1 MVPVVLFREKSGRV
15 PYLEWV
21 DTLPAEV
28 RLLCR
33 ARLHQLSLDGHALRR
48 PIADD
53 LRNGIHELRLHRG
66 RRQYRIL
73 YFFHG
78 RGGSR
83 RLSRHP
89 EVRAAVPP
97 TEIERS
103 HSSPVGVRRRSDGP
117 HSRGASMSTKKRKG
131 TTDAL
136 EIMDRR
142 YFSEV
147 PDFKEKLED
156 AVLNMSIATEVYE
169 LRTRAK
175 LTQKQLAERVGT
187 THTVISRLEDADYRG
202 HSLKMLQRIVKAM
215 GCRMEIHIIGHR
227 RRRRIPA

>member
-33 ARLHQLSLDGHALRR
+33 ARLLQLSLDGHALRR

-78 RGGSR
+78 REAVVVSHGIQKFG
-83 RLSRHP
+83 
-89 EVRAAVPP
+89 AAVPP
-97 TEIERS
+97 TEIERAI
-103 HSSPVGVRRRSDGP
+103 RRMWEFAANPTGRT
-117 HSRGASMSTKKRKG
+117 H
-131 TTDAL
+131 
-136 EIMDRR
+136 E
-142 YFSEV
+142 
-147 PDFKEKLED
+147 
-156 AVLNMSIATEVYE
+156 E
-169 LRTRAK
+169 L
-175 LTQKQLAERVGT
+175 
-187 THTVISRLEDADYRG
+187 
-202 HSLKMLQRIVKAM
+202 
-215 GCRMEIHIIGHR
+215 
-227 RRRRIPA
+227 P

>member
-1 MVPVVLFREKSGRV
+1 
-15 PYLEWV
+15 
-21 DTLPAEV
+21 
-28 RLLCR
+28 
-33 ARLHQLSLDGHALRR
+33 
-48 PIADD
+48 
-53 LRNGIHELRLHRG
+53 
-66 RRQYRIL
+66 
-73 YFFHG
+73 
-78 RGGSR
+78 
-83 RLSRHP
+83 
-89 EVRAAVPP
+89 
-97 TEIERS
+97 
-103 HSSPVGVRRRSDGP
+103 
-117 HSRGASMSTKKRKG
+117 MSTKKRKG

-142 YFSEV
+142 YFSDL

-187 THTVISRLEDADYRG
+187 SHTVISRLEDADYRG